1 MNPDDRRSPG
11 SGVAGPAESVTII
24 PLPES
29 HVRRWD
35 DELIVYDQRCGET
48 HLLQGVVAMLFEW
61 LREGPC
67 TADALAERLSA
78 EQVDGVGDTY
88 TFVRQ
93 VLNELQRLQLLEV
106 SPVEDQQASQ
116 S

>member
-1 MNPDDRRSPG
+1 MNPDDKRSPG
-11 SGVAGPAESVTII
+11 PGIAGSAVPVAII

-29 HVRRWD
+29 HVRRWG

-61 LREGPC
+61 LREVPC
-67 TADALAERLSA
+67 TADTLAERLSA
-78 EQVDGVGDTY
+78 ERVDGIADTR

-93 VLNELQRLQLLEV
+93 VLNELQRLQLLEIT
-106 SPVEDQQASQ
+106 PAGDR
-116 S
+116 